1 MTPEQIRSTVIEAL
15 CQVAPEADPAQLR
28 PNISFRQQL
37 DIDSMDFLRF
47 IIALHEKT
55 HRELPEKDYPK
66 LTTLDGCVAYLASFE
81 PAAQPPSP

>member
-1 MTPEQIRSTVIEAL
+1 MTLEQIRSTVIEAL
-15 CQVAPEADPAQLR
+15 CHVAPEADPAQLL
-28 PNISFRQQL
+28 PNVSFRQQL

-47 IIALHEKT
+47 IIALHERT

-81 PAAQPPSP
+81 PTSQPQSP

>member
-1 MTPEQIRSTVIEAL
+1 MTLEQIRSTVIEAL

-28 PNISFRQQL
+28 PNVSFRQQL

-47 IIALHEKT
+47 VIALHEKT

-81 PAAQPPSP
+81 PASQPQTP